1 MGKLTSYKHPNLL
14 LYSRLD
20 APPFTL
26 LLLYRSC
33 INIVLNSLKEPDE
46 ELCLSQGALCSCFTR
61 EEEEVLC
68 GWEGTG
74 LRPDI
79 DNRAVPPNLGWSQAA
94 LRRGESFSSLF
105 LHGQEE
111 LGRSRELKLK

>member
-1 MGKLTSYKHPNLL
+1 M
-14 LYSRLD
+14 
-20 APPFTL
+20 
-26 LLLYRSC
+26 
-33 INIVLNSLKEPDE
+33 
-46 ELCLSQGALCSCFTR
+46 
-61 EEEEVLC
+61 LC

-74 LRPDI
+74 LRPAI

-105 LHGQEE
+105 LHGQEG